1 MSQPHDSAVA
11 YADSMLRRLGFTDP
25 RSVHSGEAEELW
37 DLAYDAYM
45 YRTLPSL
52 GLLPSFGSPNG
63 GKPDRGGLTTVQTD
77 NTNEDDGTYF
87 SGGKL

>member
-37 DLAYDAYM
+37 DIAYDAYM
-45 YRTLPSL
+45 YRTLPA
-52 GLLPSFGSPNG
+52 LPVLG
-63 GKPDRGGLTTVQTD
+63 GKPDPAVGLVQTD
-77 NTNEDDGTYF
+77 NTDEDEDYIVDAATDKQ
-87 SGGKL
+87 GGRA